1 MPNKQVDV
9 EVAFHVFFPCGA
21 PRIVFFFCLFRVN
34 EFNTKEFKTQVEK
47 AKTCR
52 ELIEVL
58 KVSVSLVD
66 VTVLGGKGG
75 GGGLISI
82 LFGGGVQPEP

>member
-1 MPNKQVDV
+1 M
-9 EVAFHVFFPCGA
+9 
-21 PRIVFFFCLFRVN
+21 N

-82 LFGGGVQPEP
+82 LFGGGVQSES